1 MATTRRPTQ
10 EKLLWRGKGKWKGW
24 RLESPKAKGKG
35 YVIVN
40 LTRPKDTPIY
50 SIMSSPNVIRLAFKR
65 RK

>member
-1 MATTRRPTQ
+1 MAITKRPIQ

-24 RLESPKAKGKG
+24 RLVSPKAKGKG

-40 LTRPKDTPIY
+40 LTRPENTPIY
-50 SIMSSPNVIRLAFKR
+50 SIMSSPNVIRLAYKP

>member
-1 MATTRRPTQ
+1 MALTKRPTQ

-24 RLESPKAKGKG
+24 RLGSPKAKGKG

-40 LTRPKDTPIY
+40 LTRLKNTPLY
-50 SIMSSPNVIRLAFKR
+50 SIMSSPNVIRLAYKP